1 MTVYQRLR
9 ARANLVLSLAQRE
22 YRVRYRQSTVG
33 ILWAVIPPIVSVAAA
48 TLVFHR
54 VVGVRTGGVP
64 YPLFAFAGLAPWT
77 FLASSLSFGVPSVI
91 NAWQTITRIPFPRVA
106 LPLAMIATAVIDL
119 ALATATFVVFVY
131 VTGGSLPITALWYPV
146 IFLVELILAI
156 GVVLLGSALNV
167 FARDVKLLI
176 PLLIPMWLL
185 LTPVLYPLAS
195 VPDNLR
201 PFYLINPMTGI
212 VESFRDVLI
221 AGIGPEISVIGPSIL
236 GAVVAFALGTWYFS
250 STERRFADVI

>member
-1 MTVYQRLR
+1 
-9 ARANLVLSLAQRE
+9 
-22 YRVRYRQSTVG
+22 
-33 ILWAVIPPIVSVAAA
+33 
-48 TLVFHR
+48 
-54 VVGVRTGGVP
+54 
-64 YPLFAFAGLAPWT
+64 
-77 FLASSLSFGVPSVI
+77 
-91 NAWQTITRIPFPRVA
+91 
-106 LPLAMIATAVIDL
+106 
-119 ALATATFVVFVY
+119 VFVY
-131 VTGGSLPITALWYPV
+131 VTGNSLPITALWYPV

-176 PLLIPMWLL
+176 PLLIPMWLF

-236 GAVVAFALGTWYFS
+236 GAVVALALGTWYFS